1 MDNQNKYV
9 KDMTVGTPYKLLLAF
24 AIPLLIGNV
33 FQQLYNMVDSVIVGR
48 FVSANALGAIG
59 TTASLQFFF
68 FFTCRWSF
76 RGNWNHCFPVFWCQ

>member
-33 FQQLYNMVDSVIVGR
+33 FQQLYNIKTPLEM
-48 FVSANALGAIG
+48 L
-59 TTASLQFFF
+59 
-68 FFTCRWSF
+68 
-76 RGNWNHCFPVFWCQ
+76 P

>member
-59 TTASLQFFF
+59 TTSL
-68 FFTCRWSF
+68 
-76 RGNWNHCFPVFWCQ
+76 FPSILVPMMKKMLKTPLEMLP

>member
-59 TTASLQFFF
+59 TTASLQFF
-68 FFTCRWSF
+68 SF
-76 RGNWNHCFPVFWCQ
+76 HL